1 MIDLKFLNLIISVLF
16 TFFIS
21 FITTFFMKNNS
32 PISSLSNR
40 LILSGLITLTFLL
53 CLLFPSKSWIWIFNL
68 FFMFYIKNV
77 IENNMDQKNKRILR
91 QKMYESYKN
100 RSYKNN

>member
-1 MIDLKFLNLIISVLF
+1 MFDLKFLNLIISVLF
-16 TFFIS
+16 IFFIS
-21 FITTFFMKNNS
+21 FIITLFMKNNS
-32 PISSLSNR
+32 PISSMSNR

-53 CLLFPSKSWIWIFNL
+53 CLLFSSKSWIWIFNL